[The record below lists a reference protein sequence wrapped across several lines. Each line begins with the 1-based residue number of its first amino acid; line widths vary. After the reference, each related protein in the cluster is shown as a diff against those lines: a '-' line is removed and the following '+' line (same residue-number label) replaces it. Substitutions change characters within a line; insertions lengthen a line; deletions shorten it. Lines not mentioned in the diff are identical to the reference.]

1 MRSQWL
7 HEKQIRPVYLSQA
20 AMSGRLTWTI
30 LWGRLYSGSSSP
42 VPISKDDVE
51 RVAHLARIGIDPT
64 EVDAYTAD
72 LDRIL
77 NLVEQMN
84 EISTQG
90 IEPLAHPQDMQLR
103 LRADT
108 VTESDQRAL
117 FQSIAPQTDQGHYL
131 VPKVID

>member
-7 HEKQIRPVYLSQA
+7 HEKQIRRVYLSQA
-20 AMSGRLTWTI
+20 AMSGRLTCTI
-30 LWGRLYSGSSSP
+30 LWARLYSGSSSP

-64 EVDAYTAD
+64 EIDTYTAD

-77 NLVEQMN
+77 DLVEQMN

>member
-1 MRSQWL
+1 MASREADGTSLPQ
-7 HEKQIRPVYLSQA
+7 
-20 AMSGRLTWTI
+20 SGRYVGPSHVYYTLGPPVFWCFC
-30 LWGRLYSGSSSP
+30 P
-42 VPISKDDVE
+42 VPISKDDVD
-51 RVAHLARIGIDPT
+51 RVAHLARIGIDST
-64 EVDAYTAD
+64 EIDTYTAD

-103 LRADT
+103 LRGDA
-108 VTESDQRAL
+108 VTENDQRTL

>member
-1 MRSQWL
+1 M
-7 HEKQIRPVYLSQA
+7 
-20 AMSGRLTWTI
+20 
-30 LWGRLYSGSSSP
+30 
-42 VPISKDDVE
+42 PISKDEVE
-51 RVAHLARIGIDPT
+51 RVAHLARIGIDST
-64 EVDAYTAD
+64 EIDTYTAD

-77 NLVEQMN
+77 DLVEQMN
-84 EISTQG
+84 EISPQG

-108 VTESDQRAL
+108 VTESAQRAL

>member
-1 MRSQWL
+1 MYYTL
-7 HEKQIRPVYLSQA
+7 GPPVF
-20 AMSGRLTWTI
+20 WFF
-30 LWGRLYSGSSSP
+30 SP

-51 RVAHLARIGIDPT
+51 R
-64 EVDAYTAD
+64 AD

-77 NLVEQMN
+77 DLVEQMN

>member
-1 MRSQWL
+1 MASREADDASLPQSGCYVGPT
-7 HEKQIRPVYLSQA
+7 HVYYNL
-20 AMSGRLTWTI
+20 GPRVFWFF
-30 LWGRLYSGSSSP
+30 SP
-42 VPISKDDVE
+42 VPISKDDVK
-51 RVAHLARIGIDPT
+51 RVAHLARIGIDST
-64 EVDAYTAD
+64 EIDTYTAD

-77 NLVEQMN
+77 DLVEQMN

-103 LRADT
+103 LREDT

-131 VPKVID
+131 VPKVIE